1 MQSIVSFMVMECD
14 EFQALCMGSQWGA
27 IALTAIDTKK
37 RQLNAAFLPSR
48 EDVKRTDRRARNH

>member
-14 EFQALCMGSQWGA
+14 GVQTLCLGSQQSA
-27 IALTAIDTKK
+27 KALTAIDTKK

-48 EDVKRTDRRARNH
+48 ENVKRTDRRARNH